1 MHTGVNMSELL
12 TDILIKRYETTDKAV
27 WDAFIDASKT
37 PMFMFK
43 RDYMDYHKD
52 RFRDHSLMFYKEN
65 KLIAVLPASEKEKCL
80 FSHGGL
86 TYGGLII
93 GNDTKQQCVCECFYL
108 LQYYLKKN
116 DISEMI
122 YKTIPHI
129 FHKQPAE
136 EDLYAL
142 YRVGGIIKSIT
153 ASTVIDLQ
161 NPLSMKKGRKAQ
173 ISRAKR
179 EGVTV
184 KRLENRNDYYSFME
198 LEDEVLQSRHNV
210 KSVHSCEEM
219 FMLHERFPDN
229 IHLYG
234 AIFDNHIIAGVIIFE
249 YENVIHTQY
258 MAANDKARTIGALD
272 LTIARIIEEYAKTK
286 KWLDFGISTEDEG
299 NYLNQGLISQKEG
312 FGGRTNIYCTL
323 RLSM

>member
-1 MHTGVNMSELL
+1 MNDLL

-93 GNDTKQQCVCECFYL
+93 GCDTKQKCVCDCFCMLREYL
-108 LQYYLKKN
+108 TN
-116 DISEMI
+116 HSISEMI

-142 YRVGGIIKSIT
+142 YRVGGIVKSIT

-198 LEDEVLQSRHNV
+198 LEDEVLQLRHNV

-219 FMLHERFPDN
+219 FMLHEKFPNN

-234 AIFDNHIIAGVIIFE
+234 AIYEDSIIAGSVVYE
-249 YENVIHTQY
+249 YDNVIHTQY
-258 MAANDKARTIGALD
+258 MAANDLAKKIGGLD
-272 LTIARIIEEYAKTK
+272 LTISKIMLDYSQTK
-286 KWLDFGISTEDEG
+286 KWLDFGISTENG
-299 NYLNQGLISQKEG
+299 GLYLNEGLVAQKES
-312 FGGRTNIYCTL
+312 FGGRTIAYSIW
-323 RLSM
+323 RLLV